1 MEKSKKNQ
9 STKIKRK
16 YKSSIRYSE
25 AFKRRVVREIELG
38 LTYQEA
44 VLKYDLSGGSLI
56 THWRKEYSS
65 ELASIIPKP
74 MTPEEEKEL
83 SQLKKR
89 NEELAKSLK
98 EASLRILGLETLID
112 VAEEELN
119 IEIRKKPGSKQS
131 ND

>member
-1 MEKSKKNQ
+1 MGKIKKNE

-25 AFKRRVVREIELG
+25 SFKRRVVREIELG
-38 LTYQEA
+38 LSYQAA
-44 VLKYDLSGGSLI
+44 VLKYDLSGRSLI
-56 THWRKEYSS
+56 THWRKEFSS

-112 VAEEELN
+112 VAEEELK

-131 ND
+131 NN